1 MGKAHV
7 GSALDREY
15 AVHRMHRVY
24 LDHLAGTPVLPEV
37 LEAMRPYYSEAF
49 GNPSALHRDGLVAR
63 DALNKARIQIAGL
76 LNAEPEDE
84 ILFTSCGTEAAN
96 QAVKGVAYAN
106 QRRGNHI
113 VVSAIEHP
121 SVLGSVEFLEKQGFV
136 ATRVPVDAEG
146 LVVPEAIRAA
156 ITERTILVAVHC
168 ANHDIGTIQPAA
180 EIGRIAA
187 ERGIAYYV
195 DANTSAGW
203 LPIDVR
209 ALGANLVSLSPHRF
223 YGPKGVGVL
232 YRNRRARLVNILH
245 GGDQEHGRRPGT
257 ENVAAIVG
265 AGAAA
270 DIAVREM
277 PARMAHTRR
286 LQHLLWDGIGST
298 VPYVKLNGPEPGP
311 HRISTSLSI
320 NTEFVEGEGQ
330 LLLLDIHGIA
340 VASGSSCASKAL
352 KIPHVLQA
360 IGVDPAL
367 AKGNLIFS
375 LGKDNTEAE
384 IQHVVAT
391 FGKVV
396 SRLREMS
403 PSWDEFQRGLIDS
416 VVQPRGR
423 R

>member
-1 MGKAHV
+1 
-7 GSALDREY
+7 
-15 AVHRMHRVY
+15 MHRVY

-37 LEAMRPYYSEAF
+37 FEAMRPYFSEAF
-49 GNPSALHRDGLVAR
+49 GNPSSLHQHGLLAR
-63 DALNKARIQIAGL
+63 DAVSRARAQFAGL
-76 LNAEPEDE
+76 LNAESEDE

-96 QAVKGVAYAN
+96 LAVKGVAYAN

-121 SVLGSVEFLEKQGFV
+121 SILGSVEFLEKQGFV
-136 ATRVPVDAEG
+136 ATRVPVDPNGFVA
-146 LVVPEAIRAA
+146 PEDVRVA
-156 ITERTILVAVHC
+156 ITDKTILVAVHY
-168 ANHDIGTIQPAA
+168 ANHDIGTIEPCA
-180 EIGRIAA
+180 EIGRITT
-187 ERGIAYYV
+187 EKGIAFYV

-232 YRNRRARLVNILH
+232 YRNRRARLVSILH
-245 GGDQEHGRRPGT
+245 GGDQENGRRAGT

-265 AGAAA
+265 AGVAAE
-270 DIAVREM
+270 IASREI

-286 LQHLLWDGIGST
+286 LQHLLWDGIRSA
-298 VPYVKLNGPEPGP
+298 VPYVKLSGPEPGP
-311 HRISTSLSI
+311 QRISTSLSI
-320 NTEFVEGEGQ
+320 STEFVEGEGQ

-340 VASGSSCASKAL
+340 VASGSSCVSKAL
-352 KIPHVLQA
+352 KVSHVLQA
-360 IGVDPAL
+360 IGVDRSL
-367 AKGNLIFS
+367 AQGNLIFS
-375 LGKDNTEAE
+375 LGKDNTETE

-403 PSWDEFQRGLIDS
+403 PSWDEFQRGLTDS
-416 VVQPRGR
+416 VVLPRGR
-423 R
+423 G